1 MPNGRKFSDLPPRVV
16 YKKGR
21 LRVDFDACEISVDG
35 RSVHLTRREFQLLRF
50 FVEWANRV
58 IDRTQILAEVWP
70 RTLTNAQTVDVHVCR
85 LRRHLERDPKHPEV
99 LVTVRG
105 MGWKFNERAL

>member
-1 MPNGRKFSDLPPRVV
+1 MVKHQPPHTV
-16 YKKGR
+16 YEKGR
-21 LRVDFDACEISVDG
+21 LRIDFDACEISVDG
-35 RSVHLTRREFQLLRF
+35 RPVRFRRREFQLLRF

-58 IDRTQILAEVWP
+58 IDRNQIIAQVWP
-70 RTLTNAQTVDVHVCR
+70 GTPVKAQTVDVHVCR
-85 LRRHLERDPKHPEV
+85 LRRYLERDPVHPEV